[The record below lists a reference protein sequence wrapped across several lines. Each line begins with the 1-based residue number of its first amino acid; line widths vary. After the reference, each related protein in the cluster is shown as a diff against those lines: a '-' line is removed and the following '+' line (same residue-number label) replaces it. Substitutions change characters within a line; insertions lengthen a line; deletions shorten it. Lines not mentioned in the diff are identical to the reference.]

1 MNIPHIPERFLRH
14 IWQHQRFNTGNLH
27 TADARKVEI
36 LFPGIPNNDGGPDF
50 KGARVRIGNITFY
63 GDVELHQGAEE
74 WESHLHQTDQ
84 HYNPVILHVVLTAD
98 PVTPPSRTASKRLL
112 PLLVLHPYLDDTLRT
127 VWMQAISDDR
137 HERCKTIA
145 CSSLN
150 DDVSLDIIK
159 RWIERL
165 AHERIEMKIRRFEE
179 RLKELIDEQNLI
191 IREPYPRYYGNP
203 DEIPPPTK
211 AYTRRDFANKSLWE
225 QLLYEAIMEGLGYS
239 NNTDAFL
246 ELAKSMRLNTLR
258 QHGLADTTSVMALLF
273 GAAGLLPSERAVK
286 EKEAR
291 KFVRTLR
298 RCWKAFH
305 PSFKGRILQP
315 GDWQF
320 FRLRPGNFPTARL
333 ASMCF
338 LMHSLF
344 ADEGF
349 RSIISVFK
357 KEGLSTKQR
366 TEHCHALFRFEPD
379 EFWQHHY
386 RFEQPPSRQGIAIG
400 SERINDLVLNC
411 ILPVVLLYARLF
423 KDQVVRT
430 NALVV
435 LESLPAPQENHI
447 TRILQQQLLKTRA
460 RFDSAFSQQGGI
472 QLYKFFCTPVRCSE
486 CEIGKHL
493 GITPHG
499 SLQP

>member
-14 IWQHQRFNTGNLH
+14 IWQHQRFNTADLH
-27 TADARKVEI
+27 TSDARRVEI
-36 LFPGIPNNDGGPDF
+36 LFPGTPNIDGGPDF
-50 KGARVRIGNITFY
+50 KSARIRIGNITFY

-74 WESHLHQTDQ
+74 WESHLHQADQ

-98 PVTPPSRTASKRLL
+98 PITPPSRTASKRLL

-137 HERCKTIA
+137 NERCKTIA
-145 CSSLN
+145 CSTLN
-150 DDVSLDIIK
+150 DDVPSDIMK

-165 AHERIEMKIRRFEE
+165 AHERMEMKIRRFEE
-179 RLKELIDEQNLI
+179 RLKELIDERKLV

-211 AYTRRDFANKSLWE
+211 EYTRRDFANKMLWE

-246 ELAKSMRLNTLR
+246 ELAQSMRLNILR
-258 QHGLADTTSVMALLF
+258 QQGLSDRSAMMALLF
-273 GAAGLLPSERAVK
+273 GAAGLLPSERAVVDK
-286 EKEAR
+286 DAR
-291 KFVRTLR
+291 MYVRTLR
-298 RCWKAFH
+298 RRWKAFC

-315 GDWQF
+315 GDWMF
-320 FRLRPGNFPTARL
+320 FRLRPSNFPTARL
-333 ASMCF
+333 ASICF
-338 LMHSLF
+338 LIPSLF

-349 RSIISVFK
+349 RTLIGFFK
-357 KEGLSTKQR
+357 KEALSTKQR
-366 TEHCHALFRFEPD
+366 IENSRMLFQFEPD

-386 RFEQPPSRQGIAIG
+386 RFDQPPSRNGVSIGIQ
-400 SERINDLVLNC
+400 RINDLVLNC

-423 KDQVVRT
+423 KDQGVRT
-430 NALVV
+430 NALRV
-435 LESLPAPQENHI
+435 LESLPAPEENHI
-447 TRILQQQLLKTRA
+447 TRLLQQQLLKTRA
-460 RFDSAFSQQGGI
+460 RFDSAFVQQGGI

-493 GITPHG
+493 GIG
-499 SLQP
+499 SAQN